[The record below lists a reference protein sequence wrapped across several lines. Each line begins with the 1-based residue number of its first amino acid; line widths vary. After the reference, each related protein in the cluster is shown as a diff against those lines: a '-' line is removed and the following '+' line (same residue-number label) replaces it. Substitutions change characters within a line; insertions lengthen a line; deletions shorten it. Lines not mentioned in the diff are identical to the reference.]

1 MQHFLPIAT
10 LLRHYI
16 LQLWLFVTIP
26 TLYLSIETFFAVS
39 TSSKCNVISYNCD
52 LLSQLWFLYLIIA
65 TSSEWDF
72 ISQNF
77 DFTSTNSRF
86 MPLSCDFV
94 SNSDFAFPS
103 WDFFS
108 PSCKCM
114 SHSYDFLSH
123 KCDFVSYNCNLIA
136 HSYTALQKFGNAL
149 KNGVLDNI
157 GMNPF

>member
-1 MQHFLPIAT
+1 
-10 LLRHYI
+10 
-16 LQLWLFVTIP
+16 
-26 TLYLSIETFFAVS
+26 
-39 TSSKCNVISYNCD
+39 
-52 LLSQLWFLYLIIA
+52 
-65 TSSEWDF
+65 
-72 ISQNF
+72 
-77 DFTSTNSRF
+77 

-94 SNSDFAFPS
+94 SNSDFVFLS

-149 KNGVLDNI
+149 ENGVLDNI